1 MRVRP
6 LTLVLFLVLV
16 LVTGYAVW
24 WHRMATRLLTLLE
37 HDTDLARS
45 AGATITYQP
54 PTLGGFP
61 LGIAITATQ
70 VKVDKPDGLSWSA
83 DTVRASAPIWRL
95 HDVVLTLPKGG
106 HATLPREG
114 ARPALDAT
122 AAIAGG
128 RVALD
133 PATGAPRSVRVD
145 LAHATLTAAA
155 VPAPEGTPEGAAPPA
170 SLLPAGSYPIETFSL
185 TVERPATP
193 PADHTGTGL
202 ALHLDVAGM
211 TVPPV
216 RSLGP
221 TLQRLILTA
230 RVQGPLPAA
239 PTAEAVG
246 PWSKDGGTVE
256 VDSLKLDWGDLHMSA
271 NATLALDGALQPQ
284 GSGSAEL
291 TGLDSLV
298 DALKDGGTLHANQ
311 AALVR
316 AGLALLSKPSANG
329 GAPSL
334 KLPISMQDHKLQV
347 GPLVVGHYPDI
358 VWR

>member
-6 LTLVLFLVLV
+6 ITLVLFLVLV

-24 WHRMATRLLTLLE
+24 WHRMATRLLTLLD
-37 HDTDLARS
+37 HNTDLARA

-61 LGIAITATQ
+61 LGIAITANQ
-70 VKVDKPDGLSWSA
+70 VKVEKPNGLSWTA
-83 DTVRASAPIWRL
+83 DTVKASAPVWRL
-95 HDVVLTLPKGG
+95 DDVVLTLAKGG
-106 HATLPREG
+106 HATLPHEG
-114 ARPALDAT
+114 ARPGLDAT
-122 AAIAGG
+122 AAIAGA

-133 PATGAPRSVRVD
+133 LATGILRSMRVD
-145 LAHATLTAAA
+145 LSHAVLTVAALP
-155 VPAPEGTPEGAAPPA
+155 VPEGTAEGAPPPA
-170 SLLPAGSYPIETFSL
+170 SLMPAGAYPLESFSI

-193 PADHTGTGL
+193 PTDHTGTGL
-202 ALHLDVAGM
+202 ILHLDVAGM

-221 TLQRLILTA
+221 TLQRLVLAA

-239 PTAEAVG
+239 PTVDAVT

-256 VDSLKLDWGDLHMSA
+256 VDSLKLDWGDLHLVA
-271 NATLALDGALQPQ
+271 NATLALDDNLQPQ

-291 TGLDSLV
+291 SGLDSLV
-298 DALKDGGTLHANQ
+298 DALKDGGTLHPNQ

-316 AGLALLSKPSANG
+316 AGLALLAKPSANG

-334 KLPISMQDHKLQV
+334 KLPITMQNHKLQI
-347 GPLVVGHYPDI
+347 GPLAVGHYPDI
-358 VWR
+358 VWH